1 MYSDTP
7 VEKAKA
13 ILHEITQSACSAAAN
28 LAEQTQRILAHTVS
42 ANKEGIQ
49 LGAEQRQQLQA
60 PIQAILH
67 DHPWCNGA
75 GFASYSNAQAGEEVW
90 SLEWW
95 YQEAGAIEHAQLDRN
110 QEIRKRLDFRV
121 FDWFGQP
128 ANDHQA
134 YVDGPYVDYVC
145 NGDYT
150 ITTAHPVL
158 VDGVF
163 VGVAAVDMLVST
175 LDRLLA
181 PLLAAINNPVVV
193 VNADRRVVLSTAPG
207 VRVGTLQRDGQPLE
221 QGRILHLLE
230 VPQASSALSAPASS
244 QTLRFDSYSALSA
257 SLNL

>member
-13 ILHEITQSACSAAAN
+13 MLHDIMHAACDAAAA
-28 LAEQTQRILAHTVS
+28 LAEQTQCILSQS
-42 ANKEGIQ
+42 AIASQEGIQ
-49 LGAEQRQQLQA
+49 LNAEHRLQLQA
-60 PIQAILH
+60 PIHAVLRE
-67 DHPWCNGA
+67 HPWCNGA
-75 GFASYSNAQAGEEVW
+75 GFASYSNENAGDEVW

-95 YQEAGAIEHAQLDRN
+95 YQEAGAMEHAQLDRN

-128 ANDHQA
+128 ASDHRA

-158 VDGVF
+158 LDGVF

-181 PLLAAINNPVVV
+181 PLLAAITNPVVV

-207 VRVGTLQRDGQPLE
+207 VRVGTLLRDTPPLE
-221 QGRILHLLE
+221 LGRILHLVE
-230 VPQASSALSAPASS
+230 APNTASNAAIAPTASAV
-244 QTLRFDSYSALSA
+244 RFDAYPGLS
-257 SLNL
+257 LQH

>member
-7 VEKAKA
+7 VAKAKA
-13 ILHEITQSACSAAAN
+13 MLHNITHAACDAAAA
-28 LAEQTQRILAHTVS
+28 LAEQTQCILSQS
-42 ANKEGIQ
+42 ARASQEGVQ
-49 LGAEQRQQLQA
+49 LSAKHRLQLQA
-60 PIQAILH
+60 PIH
-67 DHPWCNGA
+67 DVLREHAWCNGA
-75 GFASYSNAQAGEEVW
+75 GFASYSNENTGDEVW

-95 YQEAGAIEHAQLDRN
+95 YQEAGAMEHAQLDRN

-128 ANDHQA
+128 ASDHRA

-158 VDGVF
+158 LDGVF

-181 PLLAAINNPVVV
+181 PLLAAITNPVVV
-193 VNADRRVVLSTAPG
+193 INADRRVVLSTAPG
-207 VRVGTLQRDGQPLE
+207 VRVGTLLRDAQPLPLG
-221 QGRILHLLE
+221 QVLHLVE
-230 VPQASSALSAPASS
+230 VPSATPSLVSSATSLSV
-244 QTLRFDSYSALSA
+244 QFDAHPGL
-257 SLNL
+257 LLQH

>member
-13 ILHEITQSACSAAAN
+13 MLQDITRAACEAAAT
-28 LAEQTQRILAHTVS
+28 LAEQTHQILSHSIAIRQ
-42 ANKEGIQ
+42 EGVQ
-49 LGAEQRQQLQA
+49 LTAEQRLQLQT
-60 PIQAILH
+60 PIQELLNEH
-67 DHPWCNGA
+67 SWCNGA
-75 GFASYSNAQAGEEVW
+75 GFASYSNAHAGDEVW

-95 YQEAGAIEHAQLDRN
+95 YQEAGAIERAQLDGN

-128 ANDHQA
+128 ASDHRA

-158 VDGVF
+158 LDGVF

-181 PLLAAINNPVVV
+181 PLLAAITNPVVV
-193 VNADRRVVLSTAPG
+193 INADRRVVLSTAPG
-207 VRVGTLQRDGQPLE
+207 VRVGTLMRDAQPLE
-221 QGRILHLLE
+221 LGRVLHLLE
-230 VPQASSALSAPASS
+230 VLSTASTVAATTSVP
-244 QTLRFDSYSALSA
+244 LRFEAHPSLS
-257 SLNL
+257 LQH

>member
-13 ILHEITQSACSAAAN
+13 MLHDITHAACDAAAT
-28 LAEQTQRILAHTVS
+28 LAEQTHHILSRSTMTGQ
-42 ANKEGIQ
+42 EGIQ
-49 LGAEQRQQLQA
+49 LNAEQRVQLQT
-60 PIQAILH
+60 PIHAVLREH
-67 DHPWCNGA
+67 VWCNGA
-75 GFASYSNAQAGEEVW
+75 GFASYSNAQAGDEVW

-95 YQEAGAIEHAQLDRN
+95 YQDAGAMEHAQLDRN

-128 ANDHQA
+128 ASDHRA

-181 PLLAAINNPVVV
+181 PLLAAITSPVVV

-207 VRVGTLQRDGQPLE
+207 VRVGTLMRDTQPLAP
-221 QGRILHLLE
+221 GRILHLLD
-230 VPQASSALSAPASS
+230 VPGVTANRATAAASLP
-244 QTLRFDSYSALSA
+244 LRFDAHPSLSWQQ
-257 SLNL
+257 

>member
-13 ILHEITQSACSAAAN
+13 MLHDITRAACEAAAT
-28 LAEQTQRILAHTVS
+28 LAEQTHHILSHS
-42 ANKEGIQ
+42 IANRQEGVQ
-49 LGAEQRQQLQA
+49 LNAEQRLQLQK
-60 PIQAILH
+60 PIQEVLRE
-67 DHPWCNGA
+67 HPWCNGA
-75 GFASYSNAQAGEEVW
+75 GFASYSNQQSGDEVW

-95 YQEAGAIEHAQLDRN
+95 YQEAGAIEHAQLDGN

-128 ANDHQA
+128 ANDHRA

-181 PLLAAINNPVVV
+181 PLLATITNPVVV

-207 VRVGTLQRDGQPLE
+207 VRVGTLMRDAQPLE
-221 QGRILHLLE
+221 LGRILHLLE
-230 VPQASSALSAPASS
+230 VATSAATDLSAAASP
-244 QTLRFDSYSALSA
+244 LAVRFNTNSRLS
-257 SLNL
+257 LHH